1 MICTLFPGGS
11 LGTSSEHLARHT
23 QMQPAGNLGD
33 CLPCD
38 PHQNLRSHCTHLYI
52 GSIPACRIPSTG
64 LGGGDN
70 WWSRSEA
77 WVSGPHQ
84 TDRHFPRLDELC
96 RQWEPRGPA
105 RPGREA
111 SGARAHN
118 GPFLPSLIE
127 TVECRIFKQ
136 LYIHRLQDERRL
148 PKDEVRWAINA

>member
-1 MICTLFPGGS
+1 MIAYHVTLIKTSGLTVPICTLGLS
-11 LGTSSEHLARHT
+11 LLVESQAR
-23 QMQPAGNLGD
+23 GW
-33 CLPCD
+33 
-38 PHQNLRSHCTHLYI
+38 
-52 GSIPACRIPSTG
+52 
-64 LGGGDN
+64 GGGN